1 MSNFAILVNLT
12 HITINKKSKKVK
24 ITIKKI
30 ILFALLISGVLV
42 SCKKS
47 ETFTVEGTLASS
59 DGDTLYLLHNSL
71 SGANLLD
78 STVLKDNGT
87 FKFKQPAPRNPEF
100 YQLKVKGQVATFVV
114 DSNETV
120 KVSADLNNLYN
131 SFVVKGSYT
140 NQQLREVDKMTQQT
154 AQGITSLEKGHASG
168 EIEDME
174 YLNSLD
180 SLLADYKREVS
191 IHILGNPS
199 SAAAY
204 YAVFQKINDYLIFD
218 PYIKK
223 DYAMFGAVAT
233 SWNRY
238 YPDTERTKHLY
249 DFTINALNARRQQER
264 QEAMLANIPVEA
276 DSKIPDI
283 ILPQV
288 DGQRISLSSLAGNVV
303 LLDFVV
309 YNADFSPSYNIELN
323 KIYNSYKSRGL
334 EIYQISF
341 DSDEHFWKTSAN
353 NLPWITVRDNRS
365 VNSSLLATYN
375 VRDLPTAFILNR
387 EGDIVARVE
396 NLSQLPEELN
406 KVL

>member
-1 MSNFAILVNLT
+1 MLL
-12 HITINKKSKKVK
+12 
-24 ITIKKI
+24 
-30 ILFALLISGVLV
+30 ALLIGGVLI
-42 SCKKS
+42 SCKQG
-47 ETFTVEGTLASS
+47 ETFSVEGTLTSA

-71 SGANLLD
+71 SGAKLLD
-78 STVLKDNGT
+78 STVLKNNGA
-87 FKFKQPAPRNPEF
+87 FKFKQPAPQNPEF
-100 YQLKVKGQVATFVV
+100 YQLKVKGQTATFVV
-114 DSNETV
+114 DSTETL

-131 SFVVKGSYT
+131 SFVVEGSYT
-140 NQQLREVDKMTQQT
+140 NQQLRDVDKLTQQT
-154 AQGITSLEKGHASG
+154 AQGITNLEKKHTSG
-168 EIEDME
+168 EIEDMV

-191 IHILGNPS
+191 NHILGNPS